1 MGRFDLLLRAFICIL
16 VFLCS
21 STVANG
27 YELSVDSGIE
37 ILYVNGQ
44 KADNSLTF
52 DSEYLQLVLRYSGRL
67 KSGGK
72 MEYYATYPYL
82 VTLTF
87 QGQKDINS
95 KAFIKLI
102 SNRYDKINAENERKK
117 PVFDI
122 QTSEDVS
129 VEQKILPSTVEVFP
143 YMDVGSL
150 VKSYNID
157 NAIFFSD
164 NLKKIDMVNNSDAIS
179 TTEDSLTQL
188 QIWYLKSTKE
198 ERKSFRKWI
207 IEQE

>member
-1 MGRFDLLLRAFICIL
+1 M
-16 VFLCS
+16 
-21 STVANG
+21 
-27 YELSVDSGIE
+27 
-37 ILYVNGQ
+37 
-44 KADNSLTF
+44 
-52 DSEYLQLVLRYSGRL
+52 
-67 KSGGK
+67 
-72 MEYYATYPYL
+72 
-82 VTLTF
+82 
-87 QGQKDINS
+87 
-95 KAFIKLI
+95 
-102 SNRYDKINAENERKK
+102 
-117 PVFDI
+117 

>member
-1 MGRFDLLLRAFICIL
+1 
-16 VFLCS
+16 
-21 STVANG
+21 
-27 YELSVDSGIE
+27 
-37 ILYVNGQ
+37 
-44 KADNSLTF
+44 
-52 DSEYLQLVLRYSGRL
+52 
-67 KSGGK
+67 
-72 MEYYATYPYL
+72 EYYATYPYL

-164 NLKKIDMVNNSDAIS
+164 NLKKIDMV
-179 TTEDSLTQL
+179 
-188 QIWYLKSTKE
+188 
-198 ERKSFRKWI
+198 
-207 IEQE
+207 

>member
-1 MGRFDLLLRAFICIL
+1 
-16 VFLCS
+16 
-21 STVANG
+21 
-27 YELSVDSGIE
+27 
-37 ILYVNGQ
+37 
-44 KADNSLTF
+44 
-52 DSEYLQLVLRYSGRL
+52 EYLQLVLRYSGRL

>member
-1 MGRFDLLLRAFICIL
+1 
-16 VFLCS
+16 
-21 STVANG
+21 
-27 YELSVDSGIE
+27 
-37 ILYVNGQ
+37 
-44 KADNSLTF
+44 
-52 DSEYLQLVLRYSGRL
+52 
-67 KSGGK
+67 
-72 MEYYATYPYL
+72 
-82 VTLTF
+82 
-87 QGQKDINS
+87 
-95 KAFIKLI
+95 
-102 SNRYDKINAENERKK
+102 
-117 PVFDI
+117 
-122 QTSEDVS
+122 SEDVS

-164 NLKKIDMVNNSDAIS
+164 NLKKIDMVNNSDAVS